1 MDIVF
6 CFGIRFGLDGR
17 RSCRCGFCFFDFG
30 EFFFLRCFSP
40 VSTTATATAA
50 AHRDEV
56 NFDGPFIHRRC
67 WEEQHEARDEA

>member
-17 RSCRCGFCFFDFG
+17 RSCRCGFCFFDLG

-40 VSTTATATAA
+40 VSTAATATAA
-50 AHRDEV
+50 HGDEV
-56 NFDGPFIHRRC
+56 DLDGAFIHRRC
-67 WEEQHEARDEA
+67 RKEQRRTIGT